1 MSEKRRESMNNPNR
15 RGSLGR
21 HTTTAALVQ
30 HVKVELAL
38 ADLAAIVVETLHQ
51 AISPVRTHNQISIHN
66 AEQSQQCKT
75 MIPLLFN
82 LDKQAE

>member
-1 MSEKRRESMNNPNR
+1 MSEKRRDSMNNPNR

-51 AISPVRTHNQISIHN
+51 PKETVRTHHQISIQN
-66 AEQSQQCKT
+66 AGRQFF
-75 MIPLLFN
+75 MISTEPTV
-82 LDKQAE
+82 